1 MNFSGIKGVLK
12 IFIALSLSVFILFG
26 SFALAQQSG
35 RILQS
40 TKTASELNEQRE
52 TTVQLAFPGVRDV
65 LPTDIVFVLDKSGA
79 SAQED
84 INKQAKEFLENVKN
98 QAQAKGLN
106 IKVGVVLF
114 NRVGNIK
121 CQLTDLVTGYND
133 ILKGINSSVSMGT
146 NMHAGLLAAKDMLDK
161 DTAVLPENK
170 HVVLISD
177 GATYLYCN
185 NDDYTKAYTRS
196 FGDPKKQT
204 NPKTGQPYANGGDK
218 KGGIWEIWSREYN
231 TPNDWKKFGDGSNFI
246 FSQAMKS
253 PEKLKEYLDYYREQD
268 KDTIKNW
275 SQYEYEYTFGSAYF
289 GTGRKTTPIDINA
302 PANIDVAFWKTDDT
316 FQAMAK
322 SKYNMYVYFKNA
334 ADFDGTVFLE
344 YMARNT
350 NKGKLHTDFKNL
362 EKKVVDRIA
371 AGSYIE
377 DVIGASFDFI
387 DDPDKISLTV
397 GNETLTASKAGNG
410 TYLFGRDA
418 NGNPRFKLEHKNN
431 PERLII
437 SINETIYPASP
448 VTLTYHEKLTNPPKE
463 PGNYDLKVNEKAILY
478 PKDSDGNSGTP
489 IEFPVPTVKF
499 KVDKPIKAP
508 QTGDDSML
516 YVWIAG
522 AAISAGIFV
531 LLLKKRRITE

>member
-1 MNFSGIKGVLK
+1 MNFSNIKGVLK

-35 RILQS
+35 SIMQS
-40 TKTASELNEQRE
+40 TKTASELNEQKE

-84 INKQAKEFLENVKN
+84 IYNQSKNFLDNVKG

-114 NRVGNIK
+114 NMVGNIK

-133 ILKGINSSVSMGT
+133 ILTAMNSSVSMGT
-146 NMHAGLLAAKDMLDK
+146 NMHAGLLAAKKMLDD
-161 DTAVLPENK
+161 DTSVLPENK
-170 HVVLISD
+170 HVILISD

-185 NDDYTKAYTRS
+185 DDDYTKAFTRS
-196 FGDPKKQT
+196 FGNPKNQT

-218 KGGIWEIWSREYN
+218 KGGIWEYQSREYN
-231 TPNDWKKFGDGSNFI
+231 LANDWKKFGDGKNFV
-246 FSQAMKS
+246 FSEAMKS
-253 PEKLKEYLDYYREQD
+253 PDKLGEYLEYYRGQD
-268 KDTIKNW
+268 GPNW
-275 SQYEYEYTFGSAYF
+275 SQYEYEYNFRSARL
-289 GTGRKTTPIDINA
+289 GRGRKTTPIDINA

-316 FQAMAK
+316 FQAMANG
-322 SKYNMYVYFKNA
+322 KYNMYVYFKNA
-334 ADFDGTVFLE
+334 ADFDGTVFLK

-350 NKGKLHTDFKNL
+350 NGGNLHTDFTEL

-371 AGSYIE
+371 KGSSIE

-387 DDPDKISLTV
+387 DDPDKIKLTV
-397 GNETLTASKAGNG
+397 GGETLPASKAGNG

-418 NGNPRFKLEHKNN
+418 NGDPRFKLKHKNN

-437 SINETIYPASP
+437 SINETIFPASP
-448 VTLTYHEKLTNPPKE
+448 VTLTYQAKLTNPPKE
-463 PGNYDLKVNEKAILY
+463 PGNYDLKVNEKAILH
-478 PKDSDGNSGTP
+478 PMDSDGNEGTD
-489 IEFPVPTVKF
+489 IVFPVPTVKF

-508 QTGDDSML
+508 QTGDNSML

-522 AAISAGIFV
+522 ATISAGIFV
-531 LLLKKRRITE
+531 LLLKKRRIAK

>member
-1 MNFSGIKGVLK
+1 MSFSSAKGMLK

-40 TKTASELNEQRE
+40 TKTASELNEQKE

-79 SAQED
+79 SAAKD
-84 INKQAKEFLENVKN
+84 IYNQAKNFLENVKG

-114 NRVGNIK
+114 NMVGNIK
-121 CQLTDLVTGYND
+121 CPLTDLVTGYDD
-133 ILKGINSSVSMGT
+133 ILKGMNSSVSMGT
-146 NMHAGLLAAKDMLDK
+146 NMHAGLLAAKDMLDN
-161 DTAVLPENK
+161 DTSVLPENK

-185 NDDYTKAYTRS
+185 NGDYTKAFTRS

-204 NPKTGQPYANGGDK
+204 NPKTGKPYANGTDRQ
-218 KGGIWEIWSREYN
+218 GGIWEYQSREYN
-231 TPNDWKKFGDGSNFI
+231 LANDWKKFDDGTNFI
-246 FSQAMKS
+246 FSQAMTS
-253 PEKLKEYLDYYREQD
+253 PKKLGAYLDYYRGQD
-268 KDTIKNW
+268 GPEW
-275 SQYEYEYTFGSAYF
+275 SKYEYRYTVRSAYL
-289 GTGRKTTPIDINA
+289 GKGRKTTPIDINA

-322 SKYNMYVYFKNA
+322 AKYNMYVYFKNA
-334 ADFDGTVFLE
+334 ADFDGTVFLK

-350 NKGKLHTDFKNL
+350 NGGNLHTDFTEL

-371 AGSYIE
+371 KGSYIE

-387 DDPDKISLTV
+387 DDPNKISLTV
-397 GNETLTASKAGNG
+397 GSETLPASKAGNG
-410 TYLFGRDA
+410 TYLFGKDA
-418 NGNPRFKLEHKNN
+418 NGNPRFKLGHKNN

-437 SINETIYPASP
+437 SINETIFPASP
-448 VTLTYHEKLTNPPKE
+448 VTLTYQAKLTNPPKE
-463 PGNYDLKVNEKAILY
+463 PGNHNLKVNEEAILY

-489 IEFPVPTVKF
+489 IVFPVPTVKL
-499 KVDKPIKAP
+499 KVDKPIQAP
-508 QTGDDSML
+508 QTGDNSML
-516 YVWIAG
+516 YLWIAS
-522 AAISAGIFV
+522 ATISAGILV
-531 LLLKKRRITE
+531 LLLKKRRITR